1 VSLFLEISAWVTYL
15 LPWVTRQLAV
25 LHPRSIASAAHLQAA
40 LLRGVESVE
49 VVVSGHVF
57 PLAAKG
63 RASQPQPMS
72 LAAGFDTR

>member
-49 VVVSGHVF
+49 GGGFGARVPVGGKRARQPATTDVT
-57 PLAAKG
+57 G
-63 RASQPQPMS
+63 R
-72 LAAGFDTR
+72 GV